1 MKACCCLSRVVG
13 GRVVD
18 SGTED
23 RSAQDIEFEMD
34 GMQKKICV
42 LLCVAA
48 GKGLVNEGINF
59 AKFTPFRSWPDGGQR
74 IQHQQRSYRF
84 PQDQG
89 CGCTRQRA
97 FDEVSLRAQE
107 EDDCFAPN
115 RVRVN

>member
-74 IQHQQRSYRF
+74 I
-84 PQDQG
+84 
-89 CGCTRQRA
+89 
-97 FDEVSLRAQE
+97 
-107 EDDCFAPN
+107 
-115 RVRVN
+115 

>member
-1 MKACCCLSRVVG
+1 M
-13 GRVVD
+13 
-18 SGTED
+18 
-23 RSAQDIEFEMD
+23 
-34 GMQKKICV
+34 
-42 LLCVAA
+42 
-48 GKGLVNEGINF
+48 KGLILHEGINEGINF